1 MSRTTILHKN
11 QEIEVVTRR
20 PHKSRRPMSEGLDG
34 ERKAPRGLFASLEG
48 RTGKPEPITPPPA
61 DEDRS

>member
-1 MSRTTILHKN
+1 MSRTTIRHKN

-20 PHKSRRPMSEGLDG
+20 PHKSRRPVSEGLDG
-34 ERKAPRGLFASLEG
+34 GRKVRGLFASLEG
-48 RTGKPEPITPPPA
+48 RTGKPEPTTPTSA